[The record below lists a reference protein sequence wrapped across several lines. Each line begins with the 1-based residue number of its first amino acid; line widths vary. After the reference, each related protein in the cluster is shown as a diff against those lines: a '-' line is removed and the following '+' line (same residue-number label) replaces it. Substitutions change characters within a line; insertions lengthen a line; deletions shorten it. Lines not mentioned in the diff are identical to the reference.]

1 MVHDAFLETTT
12 IIDNHEEPN
21 LDAWQFYDMLDAA
34 NQPIYDGC
42 REGMSRLSVAS
53 RIMNIKT
60 DNNLYEICMDSWAE
74 LINDIFGRG

>member
-1 MVHDAFLETTT
+1 MVHDVFHETTT
-12 IIDNHEEPN
+12 ITDNHEEPN
-21 LDAWQFYDMLDAA
+21 LDVRQFYDMLDAA
-34 NQPIYDGC
+34 NQSIYDGC